1 MKKKRKNLLAFLCC
15 FLLICFFAYAQS
27 TEIRGKVVSTENE
40 PLPGAEVSLSSP
52 NLIGGN
58 QTRITDSEGRFR
70 FVALLSGIYTV
81 EAKLQGF
88 IPKMQSDLRLSAGRT
103 LTVEFILEIGSLEEE
118 VTVVAQAPII
128 DVKDSQT
135 VTTTL
140 KTEFL
145 EKFPNR
151 GVEGALDF
159 TPGVFDNSAFGAA
172 VSNSNNYQVNG
183 ISVNDPEAGEMGMSP
198 EYDSIE
204 EISVMGV
211 GAPAEYGG
219 YSGAIVNTVMKS
231 GGNDFHGMANIFL
244 RLPSFHSVNWG
255 GLGEDFIRKNWSE
268 SYDGNF
274 NLGGPIIK
282 DKLWFFASSH
292 YERWYDR
299 TDDYDGPVE
308 NGRGARFAGKLT
320 WQAGTNDRLSFWA
333 AIEPQKSFNYGF
345 DPRNAPETSTN
356 EPHTNILFNSS
367 NLHTFS
373 NTTFL
378 EWKIGGFRNLGQN
391 EVDKN
396 GTPARLELTTDI
408 LSGNYPVTYYRKA
421 LRIQT
426 NVVLS
431 HHAEDFIT
439 GDHDFKFGAD
449 IEISNV
455 NISYFYPSDK
465 YYLDYEGMNYIL
477 DEWDG
482 EEGNTKSRRFS
493 GFVQDSWQITDRLV
507 LNPGLRINYWR
518 GYVPSQSTAVYAP
531 KLGIAPRFGLT
542 FDLFGDHTTALK
554 AHYGKYYHGIMAQFY
569 MRLQPQGA
577 FREYVWGE
585 VYNMWSEEAFEEE
598 GEHFE
603 GYPFPEDEWILD
615 FEDVWENE
623 YTVDPNL
630 KMAYMNQ
637 YVIGIERELMKDVSV
652 GASFIYRT
660 NHDFQDKVN
669 ITGMWE
675 PTTWTSDYEGSPVFG
690 KTYNVYERLN
700 PGENKYYLTNPK
712 EGEDFG
718 AAFPGIVGF
727 SPSRKYR
734 GLQLTFEKRYSNRW
748 MLSASYVLSRSWG
761 TDDNDWGEWGDN
773 RGSMLGASTMYSN
786 PNYQINAYGP
796 LTIDPTHQVS
806 IYGALDI
813 PVIEVTLGLSY
824 DFNSGTPY
832 SSNVLIPRNIDSDP
846 VSWADDVY
854 IYGEERGTYRY
865 PAIHNVDLRLEK
877 YFQIGRVRVGAL
889 IDVFNVLNSS
899 TETSY
904 ETTIDPRS
912 DFPFGYLWRIRS
924 PRQWR
929 LGFRFEF

>member
-1 MKKKRKNLLAFLCC
+1 MKKKKNLLAFLCC
-15 FLLICFFAYAQS
+15 FLLICFFAHAQS
-27 TEIRGKVVSTENE
+27 TEIRGKVISPENE
-40 PLPGAEVSLSSP
+40 ALPGVEVTLSSP

-58 QTRITDSEGRFR
+58 QSRITDTEGKFR
-70 FVALLSGIYTV
+70 FVALLPGVYTV

-88 IPKMQSDLRLSAGRT
+88 VPQIQSDLRLSAGKT
-103 LTVEFILEIGSLEEE
+103 LTVEFVLEIGSLEEE

-145 EKFPNR
+145 QKFPNR

-159 TPGVFDNSAFGAA
+159 TPGVYDNSAFGAA

-183 ISVNDPEAGEMGMSP
+183 ISVNDPEAGEIGMSP

-211 GAPAEYGG
+211 GAPAEQGG

-231 GGNDFHGMANIFL
+231 GGNDFHGMANIYF
-244 RLPSFHSVNWG
+244 RLPSFHSENWG
-255 GLGEDFIRKNWSE
+255 GLGPDFIRKNWGE

-274 NLGGPIIK
+274 NLGGPVIK
-282 DKLWFFASSH
+282 DKVWFFTSAH
-292 YERWYDR
+292 WERWYDR
-299 TDDYDGPVE
+299 TEDYTGPVE
-308 NGRGARFAGKLT
+308 NGRGARAAGKLT
-320 WQAGTNDRLSFWA
+320 WQAGTNDRLSIWA
-333 AIEPQKSFNYGF
+333 AIEPQKAFNYGF
-345 DPRNAPETSTN
+345 DPRNPPETSTN

-373 NTTFL
+373 DTTFL

-426 NVVLS
+426 NVTLS
-431 HHAEDFIT
+431 HHAEDFIA

-449 IEISNV
+449 IEFSNV
-455 NISYFYPSDK
+455 NISYFYPGGK
-465 YYLDYEGMNYIL
+465 YYLDYLDYLGDGGKNYIM

-518 GYVPSQSTAVYAP
+518 GYVPSQSSAVYAP
-531 KLGIAPRFGLT
+531 KLGIAPRIGLT
-542 FDLFGDHTTALK
+542 YDLFGDHSTAIK

-569 MRLQPQGA
+569 MRLQPQGG
-577 FREYVWGE
+577 FREYIWGP
-585 VYNMWSEEAFEEE
+585 VLEAWEEE
-598 GEHFE
+598 PPGTYGEQ
-603 GYPFPEDEWILD
+603 WVLD
-615 FEDVWENE
+615 WEDVWENE
-623 YTVDPNL
+623 YTVDPNI

-637 YVIGIERELMKDVSV
+637 YVIGIERELMKDISI

-675 PTTWTSDYEGSPVFG
+675 KTTWTCPYEDSPVFG
-690 KTYNVYERLN
+690 NTYQVYERIN

-712 EGEDFG
+712 EGEDYG
-718 AAFPGIVGF
+718 SAFPGIVKF

-734 GLQLTFEKRYSNRW
+734 GLQLTFEKRWSNRW
-748 MLSASYVLSRSWG
+748 MLSASYVWSKSWG
-761 TDDNDWGEWGDN
+761 TDDNAWGEWGEN
-773 RGSMLGASTMYSN
+773 RGSMLGSSTMYSN

-796 LTIDPTHQVS
+796 LSIDPTHQVS
-806 IYGALDI
+806 IYGAVDI
-813 PVIEVTLGLSY
+813 PVIDVTLGLSY
-824 DFNSGTPY
+824 NFNSGTPY
-832 SSNVLIPRNIDSDP
+832 NSNVLLPRDIDPDP

-854 IYGEERGTYRY
+854 IYGEERGSYRY
-865 PAIHNVDLRLEK
+865 PARHDLELRFEK
-877 YFQIGRVRVGAL
+877 FFQIGKIRLGAL
-889 IDVFNVLNSS
+889 MDVFNVLNSS
-899 TETSY
+899 TETDY
-904 ETTIDPRS
+904 ETTVDPRS
-912 DFPFGYLWRIRS
+912 DFPFGYLWGIRS

-929 LGFRFEF
+929 LAFRFEF